1 MKRVL
6 LLGLLLLAG
15 PAVAAPPPAWAT
27 LTAREARTGTRIDQ
41 AVRSHEI
48 TATEASRLRQRLRR
62 IEQLRLYYRKSH
74 GMSAW
79 ERRDLEGRLK
89 TIDAR
94 IAKQREAH
102 VRKLGD

>member
-6 LLGLLLLAG
+6 LSLLLLAS
-15 PAVAAPPPAWAT
+15 PAAAAPPPAWAT

-41 AVRSHEI
+41 AVRGREI
-48 TATEASRLRQRLRR
+48 TAAEAARLRQQLRR

-74 GMSAW
+74 GISAW

-94 IAKQREAH
+94 IAKEREAR
-102 VRKLGD
+102 VRKIHD